1 MFGSDSHPV
10 SSPARRSALRD
21 GERWNSACHRC
32 ETVSFPSDGKRSS
45 FYQDRLET
53 NEEETDQNG
62 RNRFFRT
69 QYQAPSG
76 TVPNSLHAW
85 VVGMNRTLTLK
96 GCRMLSQLPLSAN
109 ATAAANIL
117 IADAERSVH

>member
-1 MFGSDSHPV
+1 MIEILAGHT
-10 SSPARRSALRD
+10 ALTGAKRYL
-21 GERWNSACHRC
+21 
-32 ETVSFPSDGKRSS
+32 FPQFPDGKRSS

-69 QYQAPSG
+69 QYQAPAG

>member
-1 MFGSDSHPV
+1 MGSGGIR
-10 SSPARRSALRD
+10 PATGAKRYL
-21 GERWNSACHRC
+21 
-32 ETVSFPSDGKRSS
+32 FPQFPDGKRSS

-69 QYQAPSG
+69 QYQAPAG